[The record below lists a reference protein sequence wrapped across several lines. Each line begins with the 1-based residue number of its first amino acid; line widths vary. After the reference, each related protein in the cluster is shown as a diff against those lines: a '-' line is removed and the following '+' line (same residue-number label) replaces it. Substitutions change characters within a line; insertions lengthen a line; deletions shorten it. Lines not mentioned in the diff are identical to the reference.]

1 MNYDDVRAIA
11 LGLPDVE
18 EGTSYG
24 TAALKVRGKLFIRLK
39 EDGETIVLRT
49 DSIERDHLMRTK
61 PKIFYITEHY
71 RDYPWVL
78 VRLNAVSRPMMK
90 ELLESAYQRV
100 KPSVKSRPRAKAQSS
115 ERPKRRDSNA

>member
-11 LGLPDVE
+11 LELPDVE

-24 TAALKVRGKLFIRLK
+24 TAALKFRGKLFIRLK

-61 PKIFYITEHY
+61 PKIFYITDHY

-78 VRLNAVSRPMMK
+78 VRLNAVSPSLMK
-90 ELLESAYQRV
+90 ELVESAYQRV
-100 KPSVKSRPRAKAQSS
+100 KPAGKSRARVKAQVGV
-115 ERPKRRDSNA
+115 RPKRRDSNA